1 MKWNRTI
8 AMAAVLMLFT
18 AGMTG
23 RCWGAEMKEA
33 SGNLNQVASAE
44 EMAAAVDIEDENME
58 PIYADSLNEGT
69 YAIEVLSSSSMF
81 RIADCQLTV
90 KDGTMNAVMKIESD
104 SYLRLFMGTGAEAVA
119 AEETEY
125 ITFELDAEGNQ
136 LYTVPVEAL
145 DRGIECAAWSRRREK
160 WYDRTLVF
168 SAAALPKSALKDGMI
183 LTAEEIGLE
192 DGIYLVEVT
201 LEGGSGKTT
210 VENPV
215 TMTVT
220 DGSAVAVITIKSP
233 HYDYVLVDGKKYE
246 KINTEGNSTFE
257 IPVGGFDWKMPV
269 IANSMAMGTSH
280 EIDYTLYFDADTIRE
295 ID

>member
-1 MKWNRTI
+1 MRNKRI
-8 AMAAVLMLFT
+8 AAVILGILF
-18 AGMTG
+18 AGGMSWSICG
-23 RCWGAEMKEA
+23 EEVD
-33 SGNLNQVASAE
+33 NLSQVASQE
-44 EMAAAVDIEDENME
+44 EMTAAVDILNEDMK

-69 YAIEVLSSSSMF
+69 YSIEVLSSSSMF

-90 KDGTMNAVMKIESD
+90 EDGAMSAVMKIESD
-104 SYLRLFMGTGAEAVA
+104 SYLKLFMGTGAEAVN
-119 AEETEY
+119 AEEAEY
-125 ITFELDAEGNQ
+125 IPFELDAENNQ

-145 DRGIECAAWSRRREK
+145 DMGVDCAAWSRRREK

-168 SAAALPKSALKDGMI
+168 SASTLPKSALKDFMI

-192 DGIYLVEVT
+192 NGTYTVEAV
-201 LEGGSGKTT
+201 LEGGSGKTK

-220 DGSAVAVITIKSP
+220 DGDATATVIIESS
-233 HYDYVLVDGKKYE
+233 HYNYVLVDGEKYE

-269 IANSMAMGTSH
+269 TANSTAMGSSH
-280 EIDYTLYFDADTIRE
+280 EIDYTLYFDADTIQK